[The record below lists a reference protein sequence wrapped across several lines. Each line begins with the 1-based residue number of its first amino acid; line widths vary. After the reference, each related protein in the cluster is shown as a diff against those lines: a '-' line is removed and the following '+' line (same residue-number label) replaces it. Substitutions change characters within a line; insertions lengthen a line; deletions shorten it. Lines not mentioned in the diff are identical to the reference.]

1 MSKSNSNKIELSGG
15 RGQHYLILYKISTL
29 QFQLLGLFKI
39 FNLIK
44 QYFPRK
50 RLKKIYFS
58 ISIDNRRPRPNKKK
72 I

>member
-1 MSKSNSNKIELSGG
+1 MSKSNKIELSEG
-15 RGQHYLILYKISTL
+15 RDQHYLILNKISTL

-44 QYFPRK
+44 QYFQRK

-58 ISIDNRRPRPNKKK
+58 CQIN
-72 I
+72 